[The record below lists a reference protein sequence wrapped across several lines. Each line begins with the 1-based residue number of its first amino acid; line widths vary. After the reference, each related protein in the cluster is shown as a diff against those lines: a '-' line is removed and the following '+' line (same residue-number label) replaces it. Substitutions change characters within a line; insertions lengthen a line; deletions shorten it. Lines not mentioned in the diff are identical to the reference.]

1 MNISLAAGQMAELQI
16 EGNELVLHLTRVEEF
31 EALHGDLRAPL
42 SAVRTQP
49 RCELGERLQIGV
61 RGDVLF
67 RAGPERHFGDG
78 GCAACDM
85 VNRQGGALA
94 AKIDPWPSRNSL
106 ADT

>member
-1 MNISLAAGQMAELQI
+1 MAELQI
-16 EGNELVLHLTRVEEF
+16 EGNELVLHLTHVEEF
-31 EALHGDLRAPL
+31 EALQAVCALRSRRFGHSHGA
-42 SAVRTQP
+42 S
-49 RCELGERLQIGV
+49 LGERLQIGV

-78 GCAACDM
+78 GCAVCDM